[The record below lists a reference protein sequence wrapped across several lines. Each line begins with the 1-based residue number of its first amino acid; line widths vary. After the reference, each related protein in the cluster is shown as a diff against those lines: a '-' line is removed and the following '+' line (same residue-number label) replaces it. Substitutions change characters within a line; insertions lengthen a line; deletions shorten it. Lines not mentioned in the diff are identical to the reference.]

1 MVQRERK
8 IITIVLALK
17 RFSTMG
23 KGEGKEG
30 RVRVGVR
37 FVILLCKGKNFVCAH
52 TCSSVYIMHAMGEPE
67 DGAGKG

>member
-8 IITIVLALK
+8 ITTIVFALK
-17 RFSTMG
+17 RFSLVG
-23 KGEGKEG
+23 KGEGKKG
-30 RVRVGVR
+30 RVR

-52 TCSSVYIMHAMGEPE
+52 TSTRVYTVHAMGEPE